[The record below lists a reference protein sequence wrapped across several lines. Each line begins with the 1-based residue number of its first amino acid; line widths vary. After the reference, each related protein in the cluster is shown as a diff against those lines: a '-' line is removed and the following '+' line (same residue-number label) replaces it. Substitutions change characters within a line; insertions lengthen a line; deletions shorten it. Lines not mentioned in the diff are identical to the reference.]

1 MALQYKIQLSEISY
15 GSPPSP
21 LLLYTLLSLQLGF
34 TGPAGLTTNWV
45 SPLAQ
50 AAWSIGTTGAA
61 RLKSRVL
68 NIPLDSD
75 IQSMYASLP
84 VISGTSLFATA
95 IYDEAS
101 RKGLVLGFLDHGL
114 FKTGIQYG
122 VEHITAVAG
131 VNGKLLTRDVAPHG
145 MVPNLG
151 VASAVPTLAI
161 GG

>member
-1 MALQYKIQLSEISY
+1 M
-15 GSPPSP
+15 
-21 LLLYTLLSLQLGF
+21 YTLLSLQLGF

-151 VASAVPTLAI
+151 VASAVPTLTI

>member
-1 MALQYKIQLSEISY
+1 M
-15 GSPPSP
+15 
-21 LLLYTLLSLQLGF
+21 YTLLSLQLGF

-114 FKTGIQYG
+114 FKTSIQYS
-122 VEHITAVAG
+122 VVVHNARLPVTRAHILSVLEEREET
-131 VNGKLLTRDVAPHG
+131 T
-145 MVPNLG
+145 
-151 VASAVPTLAI
+151 
-161 GG
+161 